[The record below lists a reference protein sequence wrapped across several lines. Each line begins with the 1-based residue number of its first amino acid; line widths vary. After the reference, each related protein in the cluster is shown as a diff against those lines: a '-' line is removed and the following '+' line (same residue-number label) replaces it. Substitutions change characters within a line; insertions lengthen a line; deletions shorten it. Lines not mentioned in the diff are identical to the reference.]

1 MLPLLPV
8 PEFIARFFDFIGVEP
23 AQAARG
29 AVRVAIIWVGA
40 WLTWWVVRVAARRIL
55 MGADDHDPHASSA
68 REKRGQTL
76 AQILR
81 SAGRVVILL
90 LAVLLTFNQFIDIG
104 PLLAGVGV
112 LGLAISFG
120 AQSLVKDIFTGF
132 FMLLE
137 NQFAVGDVIEA
148 GGKSGTVERITLR
161 VVQLRD
167 LRGVVHIIPNG
178 EIKVV
183 SNMTTG
189 WSRAVVDVSVGYSED
204 IDRVLHVIRDE
215 ASQFQGEPQWRG
227 VLDGGIEVLGVESLA
242 DSSVV
247 VRVLLR
253 TSPGNQWAAGRE
265 FRRRLKKRFD
275 QERIEIPYPQ
285 RTVHVRAPEG
295 VVLDPATI
303 EAAGQAGGA

>member
-1 MLPLLPV
+1 MPALLLIPT
-8 PEFIARFFDFIGVEP
+8 FIARFFEFIGIE
-23 AQAARG
+23 AAEGARG
-29 AVRVAIIWVGA
+29 AVRVGLIWFCA
-40 WLTWWVVRVAARRIL
+40 WVAWWLVRVAARRIL
-55 MGADDHDPHASSA
+55 VTADDHDPNSSSM
-68 REKRGQTL
+68 REKRGTTL

-90 LAVLLTFNQFIDIG
+90 LAILLTFNQFIDIG

-148 GGKSGTVERITLR
+148 AGKSGTVEHISLR

-189 WSRAVVDVSVGYSED
+189 WSRAVIDIGVSYGED
-204 IDRVLHVIRDE
+204 IDRVLKVIRDE
-215 ASQFQGEPQWRG
+215 GDQFQNEPEWRA
-227 VLDGGIEVLGVESLA
+227 VLDGGIEVLGIENLA
-242 DSSVV
+242 DSSIV
-247 VRVLLR
+247 VRILLR
-253 TSPGNQWAAGRE
+253 TRPGSQWAAARE
-265 FRRRLKKRFD
+265 FRRRLKNRFD
-275 QERIEIPYPQ
+275 HERIEIPYPQ
-285 RTVHVRAPEG
+285 RTVHVRAPDG
-295 VVLDPATI
+295 QVLDQATI
-303 EAAGQAGGA
+303 EAAAQAGGA